1 MNAGQDLPLTPPGLG
16 KGVVQRKAT
25 MNRDSQETG
34 SAVYIN
40 HVPGG
45 ERRSHTFMSNFVGR
59 AAVSSF
65 FAAIFPVS
73 PVRRVRLATNLLA
86 CLVLMGAALSAHAV
100 VVRGTVTDPLGAV
113 IGGARVQLIQG
124 QKVASF
130 TISGPDGSF
139 EIRSAEPGRF
149 LLLTS
154 APAFTPGISEDFY
167 GGRTDVVTRNVTLS
181 IASVVTAVS
190 VTVSGIPTPIQQVS
204 SAINLVPE
212 SALITRVG
220 LVDEMRQSPGVA
232 VVQTGQAGGATSL
245 FVRGGNS
252 DANKVLI
259 DGISANDVGG
269 RFDFGTVASTGLSGL
284 ELYRG
289 PNSALY
295 GSNAGASVVALNSPR
310 GATIRPV
317 LNYSGDAGNLHTYRN
332 EVAVSGAHKKLD
344 YYGAFSRFDTSNAI
358 ALNKFHAATAIANLG
373 YDLTANT
380 QFRFTLRNA
389 DTASG
394 LPNAHDFFGISAAG
408 KQKDQNI
415 YSGATLEDR
424 RENGWHNLVRY
435 GIARKRE
442 RATQFYP
449 TGEAFDDG
457 FGDLTYYGNTVTI
470 RGANGYKATGRAALN
485 YGDLYPTRQDS
496 VSNRDELYYQSDYA
510 FTRHLTA
517 LFGFRYED
525 ERGAF
530 VSTGF
535 FGSTQKLQR
544 TNFQYTL
551 QIQGDIKNR
560 FFYSLGGAFMKNHL
574 YGTAGTP
581 RIGLAYTPVR
591 PGSRPFRGTKVRANA
606 ATGVQEPSLLVQFT
620 SLYGQLLQAGN
631 TAAIAAYNVKPI
643 GALRSRTYD
652 IGIDQN
658 ILGQKLIVKAGYF
671 HNIFDHQI
679 DYIDSGTL
687 QKNFGIQTSVA
698 KLYGAE
704 LNTLAFRAQGLETE
718 VQYQPLSH
726 VMVRGGYTYLNAV
739 VIQSFSTDAIS
750 NGTSTT
756 NPNLPGV
763 AIGSSY
769 PLVGARPFRRPPHT
783 GFFAVQY
790 AGTKF
795 TAALKGAL
803 ASKSDDSTFLSYSDL
818 NGGNTLL
825 LPNRDLDFGY
835 AKMDL
840 GLTYVATKYVTVF
853 TQLDNLLGQQHIGP
867 IGYPGLPFTFRS
879 GLKVRIGG
887 E

>member
-1 MNAGQDLPLTPPGLG
+1 MAG
-16 KGVVQRKAT
+16 
-25 MNRDSQETG
+25 MSRDSQETG
-34 SAVYIN
+34 FDAHIN

-45 ERRSHTFMSNFVGR
+45 ERRSHTRMSTFFDRSAVRLSPAATLQVASFRVKR
-59 AAVSSF
+59 A
-65 FAAIFPVS
+65 
-73 PVRRVRLATNLLA
+73 RRVVGNLFALLCVFALAH
-86 CLVLMGAALSAHAV
+86 SAHAV
-100 VVRGTVTDPLGAV
+100 VVRGTVTDPLGAAV
-113 IGGARVQLIQG
+113 AGAKVQLIQG
-124 QKVASF
+124 KRVVAF
-130 TISGPDGSF
+130 TVTDPDGAF
-139 EIRSAEPGRF
+139 EIRSTAPGRF
-149 LLLTS
+149 VLLTGAAS
-154 APAFTPGISEDFY
+154 FAPGISTDFY
-167 GGRTDVVTRNVTLS
+167 GGRTDVVTRDVTLS
-181 IASVVTAVS
+181 VAAVMTDVS
-190 VTVSGIPTPIQQVS
+190 VTATGIPTPIQQVS
-204 SAINLVPE
+204 AAISLNPM
-212 SALITRVG
+212 SALSTRVG
-220 LVDEMRQSPGVA
+220 VVDELRQSPGVA
-232 VVQTGQAGGATSL
+232 VIQTGQAGGATSL

-252 DANKVLI
+252 DANKVLV
-259 DGISANDVGG
+259 DGLPAEDVGG
-269 RFDFGTVASTGLSGL
+269 RFDFGTVSSTGLSGL

-295 GSNAGASVVALNSPR
+295 GSDAGASVVSLSTPR
-310 GATIRPV
+310 GESQPV
-317 LNYSGDAGNLHTYRN
+317 LNYSGDAGNLYTYRN
-332 EVAVSGAHKKLD
+332 EVALSGAHRKLD

-358 ALNKFHAATAIANLG
+358 AMDRFHAATSVANLG
-373 YDLTANT
+373 YNLLANT
-380 QFRFTLRNA
+380 QARFTLRNA
-389 DTASG
+389 DSASG
-394 LPNAHDFFGISAAG
+394 LPNAHDFFGISAAA

-415 YSGATLEDR
+415 YSGLTLEDR
-424 RENGWHNLVRY
+424 RAGGWHNLVRY
-435 GIARKRE
+435 GIVRKRE

-449 TGEAFDDG
+449 VGQAVDDG

-470 RGANGYKATGRAALN
+470 RGANGYKATGRAAIA

-510 FTRHLTA
+510 FTRHLTT

-530 VSTGF
+530 VSTGL
-535 FGSTQKLQR
+535 FGSNRKLQR

-560 FFYSLGGAFMKNHL
+560 LFYSLGGAFEKNHL

-581 RIGLAYTPVR
+581 RIGLAYIPVR
-591 PGSRPFRGTKVRANA
+591 PGTRIFRGTKLRANA

-652 IGIDQN
+652 VGIDQN

-687 QKNFGIQTSVA
+687 QNDFGIKSNVA

-704 LNTLAFRAQGLETE
+704 LNTLAFRAQGLEAE
-718 VQYQPLSH
+718 VQYQPLSRLFL
-726 VMVRGGYTYLNAV
+726 RGGYTYLNAV

-756 NPNLPGV
+756 NPNLPSV

-783 GFFAVQY
+783 GFFAAQY
-790 AGTKF
+790 TAAKF
-795 TAALKGAL
+795 TVAFKGAL
-803 ASKSDDSTFLSYSDL
+803 ASRSDDSTFLSYSDF
-818 NGGNTLL
+818 NSGNTLL

-835 AKMDL
+835 AKLDL
-840 GLTYVATKYVTVF
+840 GATFNATHHITVF
-853 TQLDNLLGQQHIGP
+853 TQLDNLLNQQHIGP
-867 IGYPGLPFTFRS
+867 IGYPSLPLTFRS
-879 GLKVRIGG
+879 GLKIRIGG
-887 E
+887 I